1 MGGRIASLGALRLSG
16 HHGVTAGRVDRVSAA
31 DIMQLTSDVGPVPMQ
46 IGACLMLDASGF
58 DPVMFQRHIAARVL
72 AVPRMR
78 QVLVRTPPGCGR
90 PVWVDD
96 PAFDVRDHVRQQRC
110 PPPGD
115 EQALLDLVA
124 DAVTAR
130 LPMSRPLWAAII
142 VTGLTGHAAALIV
155 VLHHVLADG
164 IGGLAVLASLA
175 DGAGAPPGG
184 VTVPPPPPG
193 GIPAP
198 PPSPGALAA
207 DAWAGRLL
215 GLRRLPHARGVI
227 RRSAAE
233 LGGRVPARAPRCSLN
248 RPTGPRRRIAVVTA
262 DLDRVRALAHRHGGT
277 VNDVML
283 AAIAGSLGRLLASRG
298 EPLPELVVSVPV
310 SARASATTRQLG
322 NQAGV
327 MPVTIPTGGDLR
339 DRLERTAA
347 VTRARKGPAPGAS
360 AVLLSA
366 AFRLLA
372 WSGMFGWFINHQHLV
387 HTFIT
392 NVRGPAQRLRVGG
405 ATVSAVIPVT
415 VATGNVT
422 VSFGVLSYA
431 GTLALTVIADPAQL
445 PDLAVLTSALGQEL
459 AGCTGGTHP
468 P

>member
-1 MGGRIASLGALRLSG
+1 MGERIASLGLLRVSG
-16 HHGVTAGRVDRVSAA
+16 HRGVTAGRVDRVSAG
-31 DIMQLTSDVGPVPMQ
+31 DIMQITSDVGPVPMQ
-46 IGACLMLDASGF
+46 IGACLLLDASGF
-58 DPVMFQRHIAARVL
+58 DPAAFGRHIATRIL

-96 PAFDVRDHVRQQRC
+96 PAFDARNHVRQQRC
-110 PPPGD
+110 PAPGD
-115 EQALLDLVA
+115 EQALLGLVA
-124 DAVTAR
+124 DTVTAR
-130 LPMSRPLWAAII
+130 LPVSRPPWAAI
-142 VTGLTGHAAALIV
+142 VVTGLTGLTGHAAALIV
-155 VLHHVLADG
+155 VLHHMLADG

-175 DGAGAPPGG
+175 DGAADGPLTALPDGFP
-184 VTVPPPPPG
+184 V
-193 GIPAP
+193 P

-207 DAWAGRLL
+207 DAWAARLRS
-215 GLRRLPHARGVI
+215 LRRLPSALEAI

-233 LGGRVPARAPRCSLN
+233 LGGRVPARAPQCSLN

-262 DLDRVRALAHRHGGT
+262 DLDSVRALAHRHGGT

-283 AAIAGSLGRLLASRG
+283 AAIAGGLGRLLASRG
-298 EPLPELVVSVPV
+298 ESLPELVVSVPV

-327 MPVTIPTGGDLR
+327 MPVTIPTGGGLR
-339 DRLERTAA
+339 DRLERTVA

-360 AVLLSA
+360 AVLLGA
-366 AFRLLA
+366 AFRFLA
-372 WSGMFGWFINHQHLV
+372 WSGMFRWFINHQHLV

-392 NVRGPAQRLRVGG
+392 NVRGPAERLRVGG
-405 ATVSAVIPVT
+405 ATVTAVIPVT

-431 GTLALTVIADPAQL
+431 GTLALTVITDPAQL
-445 PDLAVLTSALGQEL
+445 PDLDVLTGALRQEL
-459 AGCTGGTHP
+459 RGRSSQAG
-468 P
+468 